1 MLGEVTDALG
11 RAIAGGQRAY
21 WVCPL
26 VGESNI
32 IDDAAAEARFS
43 QLSGHFPGKVG
54 LVHGRMKGA
63 DKDNAMARFQAGDI
77 AILVST
83 TVIEVGVDVPQASI
97 MIVENAERFGL
108 AQLHQLRGRV
118 GRGERRSSCILLYAE
133 PLGEMA
139 RKRLEILRT
148 SDDGFLIAEEDL
160 ALRGAGEALGTRQS
174 GLPLFRLADLGL
186 HGHLLAEAREDARE
200 VLERDPSLQ
209 SDRGEAL
216 RTLLYLFER
225 EEAVR
230 LLAAG

>member
-1 MLGEVTDALG
+1 MMRRQR
-11 RAIAGGQRAY
+11 RAFRISPDTSR
-21 WVCPL
+21 
-26 VGESNI
+26 
-32 IDDAAAEARFS
+32 
-43 QLSGHFPGKVG
+43 KVG
-54 LVHGRMKGA
+54 LVHGRMKA
-63 DKDNAMARFQAGDI
+63 TDKDNAMARFQAGDI

-118 GRGERRSSCILLYAE
+118 GRGERKSSCILLYAE

-174 GLPLFRLADLGL
+174 GVPLFRLADLGL
-186 HGHLLAEAREDARE
+186 HGDLLAEAREDAHE
-200 VLERDPSLQ
+200 VLERDPGLQ
-209 SDRGEAL
+209 SARGEAL